1 MFNVEC
7 IVKSSILKVTLLI
20 DAISE
25 AVVFVKSEDMS
36 LLYNHNNYWIMSFN
50 VKVLRIQAPP
60 IKNKHIG

>member
-25 AVVFVKSEDMS
+25 IVVFVKSKDMS
-36 LLYNHNNYWIMSFN
+36 LLYNHNNS
-50 VKVLRIQAPP
+50 
-60 IKNKHIG
+60 